1 MMSLEYGFRLVEE
14 STGRVERDWQWLSTA
29 EAREHVIRQNTQEGL
44 WLIDRTEREKAA
56 LGMGDVV
63 KILRGDGKRL
73 KIVGI
78 GPGTSFKLQFGNDA
92 STWQQ
97 VDGNQLGLVSK
108 AKPTD
113 TGPGFIPG
121 SSIMGGD

>member
-1 MMSLEYGFRLVEE
+1 MKEHGFRLVEE
-14 STGRVERDWQWLSTA
+14 TTGRVERDWQWLATP

-44 WLIDRTEREKAA
+44 WLIERMEREKAT
-56 LGMGDVV
+56 LEMGDVV
-63 KILRGDGKRL
+63 KILGGDSKKL

-97 VDGNQLGLVSK
+97 VDGSKLELVSK
-108 AKPTD
+108 AEKPD
-113 TGPGFIPG
+113 VEPGFVPG
-121 SSIMGGD
+121 SSIMGRG